1 MNSVKHPDKIFRY
14 VKFELLNRFA
24 KDRLLESPL
33 EHSKMKMLVNSGD
46 IGLSKQIF
54 VWRWR
59 EPIEVEMTRSYLR
72 PGDTILDVGANLG
85 YYVLLEGE
93 AIGPKGKI
101 LAVEPSPE
109 NVHILK
115 KNVELN
121 NMGSQVEVVE
131 GGISDENG
139 TAEIQISKWSNL
151 HSFTVAH
158 EFVSSKVERGLEVNT
173 YRLDDLI
180 EEKGIKAEDVNM
192 IRMDVEGHEVKV
204 MKGMSKI
211 LDSAKNLT
219 VIMEIHP
226 MFINEAFGNEAYQ
239 DLLDGFA
246 SRDFQVEVVAINL
259 GSRNSFKL
267 EVNSIDDLRKLD
279 VEYPDCAY
287 SAFFTRQKE

>member
-1 MNSVKHPDKIFRY
+1 MNSVKHPDKISRY
-14 VKFELLNRFA
+14 VKFEFLNRFA

-46 IGLSKQIF
+46 IGLSKQIY

-59 EPIEVEMTRSYLR
+59 EPVEVEMTRAYLK

-85 YYVLLEGE
+85 YYVLLESE
-93 AIGPKGKI
+93 AIGPKGRI

-109 NVHILK
+109 NVQILK
-115 KNVELN
+115 KNIELN
-121 NMGSQVEVVE
+121 GIGSQVQVVE

-180 EEKGIKAEDVNM
+180 EEKGIKAGEVNM

-211 LDSAKNLT
+211 LDTAKNLT

-239 DLLDGFA
+239 ELLDGFA
-246 SRDFQVEVVAINL
+246 SRDFKVEVVAVNL
-259 GSRNSFKL
+259 GSRDSIKV
-267 EVNSIDDLRKLD
+267 EVESIDDLRTLD
-279 VEYPDCAY
+279 TKYPDCAY
-287 SAFFTRQKE
+287 SAFFFKNKD